1 VTRRS
6 PAPVVTGDAIGAL
19 PQVIA
24 SLPPDL
30 PVLVTD
36 AYLAVFLVPPQR
48 ARLIGGLA
56 DAARTRSV
64 TWLSLDPLVPAG
76 SAGSGSVQGLALP
89 DWLVSDYQHSGV
101 FAVLGER
108 TFAAGAER
116 ARLLARA
123 HPSGQ
128 WVEWLDP
135 ASGVIVSP

>member
-1 VTRRS
+1 M
-6 PAPVVTGDAIGAL
+6 TGDAISAL
-19 PQVIA
+19 PEVIA

-36 AYLAVFLVPPQR
+36 AYLAVFLPPAQR
-48 ARLIGGLA
+48 TRLIGALA
-56 DAARTRSV
+56 DAARTRPV
-64 TWLSLDPLVPAG
+64 TWLSLDPLVPLGPAG
-76 SAGSGSVQGLALP
+76 RDSVQGVALP
-89 DWLVSDYQHSGV
+89 DWLVSDYQRTGV

-108 TFAAGAER
+108 TFAAGAEH

-135 ASGVIVSP
+135 ASS